1 MLHPCLRTIS
11 EGIYTLSTRSLLELR
26 NYLQNEFGDDYYHNC
41 THCKDLATLGVGC
54 SYASR
59 GCSVRYH
66 LHCARNTIGSAVD
79 DDDALHRLAG
89 FSCPACQRTWKSR
102 PIGPRALNLTLS
114 GEGDAPFGSQGSTV
128 DRKRR
133 QVTDDDE
140 DDDGDDHDA
149 VERQL
154 SYAHERNDH
163 EGEEEDAEQPQ
174 RRSRRVK
181 PEPEP
186 SQSVQRPSRPS
197 HGSAESDED
206 RDVKPRKRAR

>member
-1 MLHPCLRTIS
+1 M
-11 EGIYTLSTRSLLELR
+11 
-26 NYLQNEFGDDYYHNC
+26 
-41 THCKDLATLGVGC
+41 
-54 SYASR
+54 
-59 GCSVRYH
+59 RYH

-89 FSCPACQRTWKSR
+89 FSCPGCQRTWKSR

-114 GEGDAPFGSQGSTV
+114 GEGDAPFSSQGSTV

-133 QVTDDDE
+133 QVTDDDDDE

-154 SYAHERNDH
+154 SYAHERDDH

-181 PEPEP
+181 PEPEA
-186 SQSVQRPSRPS
+186 SHSVQRPSCPS
-197 HGSAESDED
+197 HGSAESNED
-206 RDVKPRKRAR
+206 QDVKPRKRAR